1 MQYEPI
7 TVDTHLAVKALME
20 ADFSEEQAEAV
31 VNTIKKINLS
41 HLATKADVYDLK
53 ADNKALDHKI
63 EVLTQATKADLKEL
77 EQRIRLFANFEASS
91 KVL

>member
-53 ADNKALDHKI
+53 SEMEKGRADH
-63 EVLTQATKADLKEL
+63 KADLKS
-77 EQRIRLFANFEASS
+77 QRHGTQNRTPA
-91 KVL
+91 